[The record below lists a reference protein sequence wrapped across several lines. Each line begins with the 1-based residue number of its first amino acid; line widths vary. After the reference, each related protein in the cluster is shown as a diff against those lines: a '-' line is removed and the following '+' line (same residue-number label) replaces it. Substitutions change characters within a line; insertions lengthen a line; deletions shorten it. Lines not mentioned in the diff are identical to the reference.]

1 MLLLHFLINII
12 LLLIRVFIS
21 ISYHLE
27 LLYMIWH
34 MRGIMDLK
42 KKKSLI
48 KKKKLNIDIYV
59 IVFYKKY

>member
-1 MLLLHFLINII
+1 
-12 LLLIRVFIS
+12 
-21 ISYHLE
+21 
-27 LLYMIWH
+27 